1 MSLLHAPD
9 PRWSDLAEEET
20 KELIARIPTLVGV
33 QHIGSTSVPGL
44 PAKPIIDLLPIF
56 PDAATQAASQ
66 ELFEAMGYEWLGEFG
81 LPGRAY
87 VRKSD
92 PESGSRLFQ
101 AHCYVQGDPGV
112 IRHVA
117 FRDALREN
125 ASLRA
130 AYISVKAAC
139 AARHPEG
146 GEHYGNC
153 KSDWINKTEARAV
166 TRFHEKNK

>member
-9 PRWSDLAEEET
+9 PRWSDLAEEEI

-66 ELFEAMGYEWLGEFG
+66 DLFEAMGYEWLGEYG

-87 VRKSD
+87 ARKSD
-92 PESGSRLFQ
+92 PDSGTRVFH
-101 AHCYVQGDPGV
+101 AHGYVEGDPNIV
-112 IRHVA
+112 RHIA
-117 FRDALREN
+117 FRDVLREN
-125 ASLRA
+125 TTLRA
-130 AYISVKAAC
+130 AYTSVKAAC
-139 AARHPEG
+139 AARHTDG
-146 GEHYGNC
+146 GEHYANC
-153 KSDWINKTEARAV
+153 KSRWITKAEALAIA
-166 TRFHEKNK
+166 RFHEKNK